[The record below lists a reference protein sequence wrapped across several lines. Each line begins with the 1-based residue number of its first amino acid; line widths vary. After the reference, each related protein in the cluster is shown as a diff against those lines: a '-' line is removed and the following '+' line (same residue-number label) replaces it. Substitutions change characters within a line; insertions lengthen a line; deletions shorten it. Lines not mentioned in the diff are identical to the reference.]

1 MTRSGL
7 RAELRALL
15 ALAAPLALTNLSQF
29 ALALTDA
36 LILGRLS
43 TEALAGATLGANLYW
58 ALLAPSFGIALAAA
72 PMLAQS
78 RGAGRRGGGLGRGW
92 MREMRRDA
100 RQTVWAIAALTLPAW
115 LVMWHADGVLRT
127 LGQDPALAAL
137 AGEYVRTMMWG
148 MPGFCGFIL
157 LRGFLAAM
165 ERPNAALW
173 VSGSAVLLNAV
184 LAWILVFG
192 SAPWG
197 IGAWHGWGVTGAGIA
212 SAIANLTMLGVLLL
226 MIRRD
231 RQLHRFRL
239 LGRFW
244 RVDLARLAEVFRVGL
259 PIAAQMLLEIGVFAT
274 ALIVVG
280 WFGAVSVAAHAIAVQ
295 IATCTFMIP
304 MGIGQAATSRVGLF
318 AGEGATAAAAWAGR
332 VAILLGAG
340 FMVLMA
346 VFLIGLS
353 GPLAWAFLAPAD
365 PSAAAAAQLGAALL
379 VIAGVFQ
386 LADGVQVVAAG
397 ALRGFKD
404 TRVPML
410 FAALGYWGIGLPLGV
425 ALALP
430 AGLEARGVWWGLAAG
445 LAVVAV
451 LMLRRWRRMIA
462 ATAVDSLR

>member
-1 MTRSGL
+1 MPDTSMTRGRL
-7 RAELRALL
+7 GTELRALL

-36 LILGRLS
+36 LILGRVS
-43 TEALAGATLGANLYW
+43 TQALAAATLGANLYW

-115 LVMWHADGVLRT
+115 VLMWHVDTILRA
-127 LGQDPALAAL
+127 LGQDPALAAM
-137 AGEYVRTMMWG
+137 AGDYVRAMMWG
-148 MPGFCGFIL
+148 MPGFCGFVL

-173 VSGSAVLLNAV
+173 VSGIAVLLNAV
-184 LAWILVFG
+184 LAWMLVFG
-192 SAPWG
+192 VG
-197 IGAWHGWGVTGAGIA
+197 HWHGWGVTGAGVA
-212 SAIANLTMLGVLLL
+212 SAIANLTMLGALLL
-226 MIRRD
+226 LIRRD

-244 RVDLARLAEVFRVGL
+244 RIDLARLAEVFRVGL

-280 WFGAVSVAAHAIAVQ
+280 WFGAASVAAHAIAVQ
-295 IATCTFMIP
+295 IASFTFMVP

-332 VAILLGAG
+332 AAILLGAG
-340 FMVLMA
+340 FMALMA
-346 VFLIGLS
+346 LLLIGFS
-353 GPLAWAFLAPAD
+353 GHLAWAFLDPAD
-365 PSAAAAAQLGAALL
+365 PSAAAAAELGAALL

-397 ALRGFKD
+397 ALRGLKD

-425 ALALP
+425 VLALP
-430 AGLEARGVWWGLAAG
+430 LGLEARGVWWGLAAG

-451 LMLRRWRRMIA
+451 LMLRRWRRLTA
-462 ATAVDSLR
+462 ARR

>member
-1 MTRSGL
+1 MTRGRL
-7 RAELRALL
+7 GTELRALL

-36 LILGRLS
+36 LILGRVS
-43 TEALAGATLGANLYW
+43 TQALAAATLGANLYW

-115 LVMWHADGVLRT
+115 VLMWHVDTILRA
-127 LGQDPALAAL
+127 LGQDPALAAM
-137 AGEYVRTMMWG
+137 AGDYVRAMMWG
-148 MPGFCGFIL
+148 MPGFCGFVL

-173 VSGSAVLLNAV
+173 VSGIAVLLNAV
-184 LAWILVFG
+184 LAWMLVFG
-192 SAPWG
+192 VG
-197 IGAWHGWGVTGAGIA
+197 HWHGWGVTGAGVA
-212 SAIANLTMLGVLLL
+212 SAIANLTMLGALLL
-226 MIRRD
+226 LIRRD

-244 RVDLARLAEVFRVGL
+244 RIDLARLAEVFRVGL

-280 WFGAVSVAAHAIAVQ
+280 WFGAASVAAHAIAVQ
-295 IATCTFMIP
+295 IASFTFMVP

-332 VAILLGAG
+332 AAILLGAG
-340 FMVLMA
+340 FMALMA
-346 VFLIGLS
+346 LLLIGFS
-353 GPLAWAFLAPAD
+353 GHLAWAFLDPAD
-365 PSAAAAAQLGAALL
+365 PSAAAAAELGAALL

-397 ALRGFKD
+397 ALRGLKD

-425 ALALP
+425 VLALP
-430 AGLEARGVWWGLAAG
+430 LGLEARGVWWGLAAG

-451 LMLRRWRRMIA
+451 LMLRRWRRLTA
-462 ATAVDSLR
+462 ARR